1 MGRKKRA
8 LLLDARLKR
17 LRITRLRGLPAFA
30 AQPDQELELEG
41 DMVLRLHRAFHAQ
54 PLRTVETH
62 HLIARLLHD
71 QAVGACV
78 HALVR
83 KRRPSLGNARR
94 QEHLGVVHGKIRAHR
109 EGGPGQISLQPGRP
123 LRIARV
129 ALLRSKIYP
138 PHGVEQLR
146 IHLSAVHPRKKAVQ
160 RDAVL
165 RHLKVLGTYA
175 HDHSHPTKR
184 EGLTRY
190 RVNSKSMM
198 LLPSENMMTRNAMTA
213 TTMHKA
219 ATPSVTA
226 ARDRATA
233 SPEAARAK
241 PRRCASV
248 AANGTATPSTTTAS
262 QNSGAISPASIR
274 AAEREASW

>member
-1 MGRKKRA
+1 
-8 LLLDARLKR
+8 
-17 LRITRLRGLPAFA
+17 
-30 AQPDQELELEG
+30 
-41 DMVLRLHRAFHAQ
+41 
-54 PLRTVETH
+54 
-62 HLIARLLHD
+62 
-71 QAVGACV
+71 

-175 HDHSHPTKR
+175 HDQSHPTRR

-219 ATPSVTA
+219 ATPSV
-226 ARDRATA
+226 
-233 SPEAARAK
+233 
-241 PRRCASV
+241 
-248 AANGTATPSTTTAS
+248 
-262 QNSGAISPASIR
+262 
-274 AAEREASW
+274 